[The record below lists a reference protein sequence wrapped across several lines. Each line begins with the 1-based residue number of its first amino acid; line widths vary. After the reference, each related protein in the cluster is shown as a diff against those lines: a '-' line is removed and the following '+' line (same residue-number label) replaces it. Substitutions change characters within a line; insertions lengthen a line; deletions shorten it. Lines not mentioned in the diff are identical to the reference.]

1 VPSESSVP
9 WAIVLPQM
17 LFAFGHGIHQPCGQ
31 AGAVGPFP
39 KAAGAAS
46 AMSGFLMMVVAFAMG
61 QWLGASMD
69 GTPLPMTNGMWFW
82 GVATAAVA
90 WGLVGRVPRQA

>member
-1 VPSESSVP
+1 
-9 WAIVLPQM
+9 
-17 LFAFGHGIHQPCGQ
+17 
-31 AGAVGPFP
+31 
-39 KAAGAAS
+39 
-46 AMSGFLMMVVAFAMG
+46 MMVVAFAIG